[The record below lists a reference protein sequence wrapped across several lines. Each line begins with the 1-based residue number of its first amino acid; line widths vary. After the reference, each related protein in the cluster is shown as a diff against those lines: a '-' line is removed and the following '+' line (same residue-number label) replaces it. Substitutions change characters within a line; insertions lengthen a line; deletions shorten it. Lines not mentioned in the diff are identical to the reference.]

1 MLLINLSI
9 TYITCG
15 IGIYKFTE
23 RLDINNLT
31 NEQKD
36 LLKLMGFIFKPI
48 VYSINYLKIQK
59 AIYLR
64 NKTVKQIKKE
74 LKKIDNKMN
83 ITNDEIILANLKADK
98 LHKQMLLSYLMFD
111 GDDNE

>member
-15 IGIYKFTE
+15 IGIYEFTE

-31 NEQKD
+31 NEQEE

-74 LKKIDNKMN
+74 LKKIDNKIN
-83 ITNDEIILANLKADK
+83 NTNDKTILSSLKADK
-98 LHKQMLLSYLMFD
+98 LRKQMLISYLMFD
-111 GDDNE
+111 GDDYE

>member
-15 IGIYKFTE
+15 IGIYEFTE

-31 NEQKD
+31 NEQEE

-48 VYSINYLKIQK
+48 VYIINYLKIQK

-111 GDDNE
+111 GDDYE

>member
-1 MLLINLSI
+1 MLLINLLI

-15 IGIYKFTE
+15 IGIYKFAE

-31 NEQKD
+31 NEQKE
-36 LLKLMGFIFKPI
+36 LLKLTGFIFKPI

-74 LKKIDNKMN
+74 LKKINNKMN
-83 ITNDEIILANLKADK
+83 NTNDETILANLKADK
-98 LHKQMLLSYLMFD
+98 LHKQMLLYYFSFD
-111 GDDNE
+111 NGDD

>member
-15 IGIYKFTE
+15 IGIYEFTE

-31 NEQKD
+31 NEQEE

-64 NKTVKQIKKE
+64 NKTIKQIKKE
-74 LKKIDNKMN
+74 LKKINNKIN
-83 ITNDEIILANLKADK
+83 NTNDKTILFNLKADK
-98 LHKQMLLSYLMFD
+98 LHKQMLLSYLIFD
-111 GDDNE
+111 GDDYE